1 MKITPLAVLSG
12 VAILGLVAALGLF
25 TAINSKLLSHY
36 DYAANGLVGPS
47 PLLALIPLGIGVLA
61 GIAALVLWGVQ
72 QGQRSSS

>member
-25 TAINSKLLSHY
+25 TAINAKMLSHY

-47 PLLALIPLGIGVLA
+47 PLLALVPLGIGVLA

-72 QGQRSSS
+72 QGQRPSS